1 MNKLILILFL
11 FSIALLNCSKT
22 EDQAPEETHPE
33 NFDILPQFNVIKTI
47 DDKEIWNIIETS
59 DDGFIGVSH
68 SGDYDIIKF
77 DSEFNVVWN
86 VQYGGSEGDFA
97 ESILQ
102 LNDSKYL
109 VAGYTKS
116 TDGNISAYHGG
127 YDIWLCK
134 LDTDGSLIWEKSY
147 GGSQS
152 DIIQKESS
160 VIQTPDGG
168 FIFIGAT
175 ESDDGDIAQ
184 NHGNYDVWFVKINST
199 GKIEYEKTF
208 GGSEDDYGRKI
219 LEMENHYFL
228 SLKVNSVN
236 GDFNTPGCWIV
247 EVDDMG
253 NIEWKTNLGGINSG
267 SINTTI
273 DGGIVSVNTSST
285 AYLLH
290 TLDVEGN
297 IVSSKTINFNSFSSK
312 QPFAAKIL
320 QTTDE
325 GFLVIG
331 TLGGGN
337 DADALVF
344 RITPKLS
351 LIYQKIYEGNDL
363 DMSAS
368 LIPIGNNQYMYQFIT
383 SSDDL
388 PNIIQNSWMAS
399 AIIKLEESGN

>member
-1 MNKLILILFL
+1 
-11 FSIALLNCSKT
+11 
-22 EDQAPEETHPE
+22 
-33 NFDILPQFNVIKTI
+33 
-47 DDKEIWNIIETS
+47 
-59 DDGFIGVSH
+59 
-68 SGDYDIIKF
+68 
-77 DSEFNVVWN
+77 
-86 VQYGGSEGDFA
+86 
-97 ESILQ
+97 
-102 LNDSKYL
+102 
-109 VAGYTKS
+109 
-116 TDGNISAYHGG
+116 
-127 YDIWLCK
+127 
-134 LDTDGSLIWEKSY
+134 
-147 GGSQS
+147 
-152 DIIQKESS
+152 
-160 VIQTPDGG
+160 
-168 FIFIGAT
+168 
-175 ESDDGDIAQ
+175 
-184 NHGNYDVWFVKINST
+184 
-199 GKIEYEKTF
+199 
-208 GGSEDDYGRKI
+208 
-219 LEMENHYFL
+219 
-228 SLKVNSVN
+228 
-236 GDFNTPGCWIV
+236 
-247 EVDDMG
+247 MG
-253 NIEWKTNLGGINSG
+253 NIEWKTNLGGLNSG

-312 QPFAAKIL
+312 QPFAIKIM

-388 PNIIQNSWMAS
+388 PNIIHNSWMAS